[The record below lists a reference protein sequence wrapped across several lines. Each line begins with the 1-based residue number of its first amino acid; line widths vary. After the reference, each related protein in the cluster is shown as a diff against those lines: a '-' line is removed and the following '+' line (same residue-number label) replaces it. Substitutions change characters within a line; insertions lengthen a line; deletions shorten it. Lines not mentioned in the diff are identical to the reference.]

1 MTPALQL
8 FFTLSA
14 MNVVVAAAA
23 TQFVAR
29 VLGGPRH
36 LLAHLFP
43 ILTSLGGSG
52 LLGHQLGV
60 HLGPKMT
67 LYGFEISPVGDVGVA
82 IVFALLGAVVQAAA
96 WRVLRKSSPAA

>member
-14 MNVVVAAAA
+14 MNLTVAILA
-23 TQFVAR
+23 TQLVAR
-29 VLGGPRH
+29 ALAGPRH
-36 LLAHLFP
+36 LLAHVVP
-43 ILTSLGGSG
+43 IIASLGGSG

-67 LYGFEISPVGDVGVA
+67 LYGFEISPVGDVAVA
-82 IVFALLGAVVQAAA
+82 VVFALLAALAQAAV
-96 WRVLRKSSPAA
+96 WRVLRKRSPAD

>member
-14 MNVVVAAAA
+14 MNVVVAALS
-23 TQFVAR
+23 TQLIAR

-36 LLAHLFP
+36 LLAHVVP
-43 ILTSLGGSG
+43 ILASLGGSG

-60 HLGPKMT
+60 HLGPKMS
-67 LYGFEISPVGDVGVA
+67 LYGYEISPVGDVAVA
-82 IVFALLGAVVQAAA
+82 VVFGLLGAAAQAAA
-96 WRVLRKSSPAA
+96 WRALRRGSRAA

>member
-23 TQFVAR
+23 TQFAAR

-43 ILTSLGGSG
+43 IVTSLGGSG
-52 LLGHQLGV
+52 VLGHQLGV
-60 HLGPKMT
+60 HVGPKMT
-67 LYGFEISPVGDVGVA
+67 LYGFEISPVGDVGIA

-96 WRVLRKSSPAA
+96 WRMLRRGSRAA